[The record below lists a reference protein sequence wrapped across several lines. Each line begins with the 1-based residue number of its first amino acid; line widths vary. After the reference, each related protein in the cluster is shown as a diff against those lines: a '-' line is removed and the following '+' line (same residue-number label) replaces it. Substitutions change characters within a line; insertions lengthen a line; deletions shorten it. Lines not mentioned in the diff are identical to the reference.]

1 MVHIPFAISTNHI
14 FPFTNAQRTNMAL
27 FFLIR
32 LDDGFIYFTRKIKPM
47 HGAKIGKSDE
57 MKEQERE
64 QEQGNKRTK
73 EQGNKGTI

>member
-1 MVHIPFAISTNHI
+1 
-14 FPFTNAQRTNMAL
+14 
-27 FFLIR
+27 
-32 LDDGFIYFTRKIKPM
+32 M